1 MAVTTFDQRPQLSP
15 EVLAVLDSLRARI
28 RLYVWAEGIATG
40 LAWLGLA
47 FWMTLAI
54 DWAFEPEVPA
64 RKLMLAAVIGVF
76 GVLFVRL
83 VLQRALVRINRSN
96 LATVLERRFPFLDD
110 SLLTAVLL
118 TSREIDPEKCNLEM
132 LARTCWEANERIGK
146 VKLGEVFNYAPLRRA
161 IVGAVVLGL
170 SVAAFARAAP
180 EAMDV
185 WVKRVLYFDDHPWP
199 RKTSL
204 QMGGQFANANLVKVA
219 RGADV
224 TVVVLADASKRVPDV
239 VELRYR
245 TEGGARERKAMDRE
259 GSPTEE
265 MPFQQFTYTF
275 QGILTSIDFEI
286 VGGDDRLPK
295 LRSDPKLRIQV
306 VDNPTV
312 EMVLHPKYPSYM
324 PRTPIPLPV
333 TGAMN
338 IPYGTQLTVEA
349 KSNKPLQSVHVDVI
363 SGNKTLPTQVLGPEA
378 LAEDSMGFRC
388 ALEPLYSDVTLLFTL
403 HDTDGVRST
412 EPVRL
417 VLVAAMDEAPQ
428 LAVQL
433 DGIDRA
439 ITAQARVPFVGQVS
453 DDYGIG
459 RVWAEVSV
467 DQKLQSPVTLAEPAT
482 RPASFTLRDVA
493 VEIADFELKPGQ
505 KVLLT
510 VKASDLYDLGTAPN
524 VGNSE
529 RWLLEVVTPE
539 QLRAML
545 EARELVLRQRF
556 ERIIEEVV
564 ETRGILEKVSFR
576 SPSAGTGDDSPS
588 AAVKAESGFEPG
600 DKPTEEPEKLSPA
613 DRAASRQVRAQ
624 QALQNSR
631 KNAVET
637 KGVAES
643 FDDIRK
649 QLVNNRLDTEE
660 LKMRLETRIAK
671 PLHDIADRLFPELDR
686 RLERLHEA
694 AGDMEYG
701 PRERNRAIE
710 QVDEILL
717 AMKQVLSQ
725 MLELED
731 YNQLVET
738 LRTIIKLQESIE
750 ELTKTRRKQ
759 TIRDLQEE

>member
-1 MAVTTFDQRPQLSP
+1 MAVTTVENRPQLSP
-15 EVLAVLDSLRARI
+15 EVLAVLDGLRARI
-28 RLYVWAEGIATG
+28 RLYVWAEGLAAG

-47 FWMTLAI
+47 FWITLAV
-54 DWAFEPEVPA
+54 DWTFEPQVPA
-64 RKLMLAAVIGVF
+64 RKGMLAIVVGVF
-76 GVLFVRL
+76 AVVLVRL
-83 VLQRALVRINRSN
+83 VLQRAFVRINRSN
-96 LATVLERRFPFLDD
+96 LATVLERRFPYLDD

-118 TSREIDPEKCNLEM
+118 TSRELDPDKCNPEM
-132 LARTCWEANERIGK
+132 LARTCREAAERIGQ
-146 VKLGEVFNYAPLRRA
+146 VRLGEVFNYAPLRRA
-161 IVGAVVLGL
+161 VVGAVLLGL
-170 SVAAFARAAP
+170 SVAGFARAAP
-180 EAMDV
+180 EAMEV
-185 WVKRVLYFDDHPWP
+185 WVKRILYFDDHPWP

-204 QMGGQFANANLVKVA
+204 QMGGAFAGSNVVKVA

-224 TVVVLADASKRVPDV
+224 TVVVLADAEKRVPDV
-239 VELRYR
+239 VEIRYR
-245 TEGGARERKAMDRE
+245 TEAGARERKAMDRE
-259 GSPTEE
+259 GSPSEE
-265 MPFQQFTYTF
+265 KPFQQFSYTF
-275 QGILTSIDFEI
+275 QGVLTSIDFEI
-286 VGGDDRLPK
+286 VGGDDRIPK
-295 LRSDPKLRIQV
+295 LRSEPRLRIEV

-312 EMVLHPKYPSYM
+312 EMVLHPKYPAYM
-324 PRTPIPLPV
+324 PRTPVPLPV
-333 TGAMN
+333 TGAMH

-349 KSNKPLQSVHVDVI
+349 KANKPLQAVHVDVL
-363 SGNKTLPTQVLGPEA
+363 SGNKALPTQVLGPEA
-378 LAEDSMGFRC
+378 IVEDGKGFRC
-388 ALEPLYSDVTLLFTL
+388 ALEPLYGDVTLLFTL
-403 HDTDGVRST
+403 HDTDGVRSN

-439 ITAQARVPFVGQVS
+439 ITPQARVPFVGQIT

-459 RVWAEVSV
+459 RVWAEMSV
-467 DQKLQSPVTLAEPAT
+467 DQQARLPITLAEPPM

-493 VEIADFELKPGQ
+493 VEMPELELKPGQ
-505 KVLLT
+505 KVLLM
-510 VKASDLYDLGTAPN
+510 VKASDLYDLGSGPN

-539 QLRAML
+539 QLRAIL
-545 EARELVLRQRF
+545 EARELTLRQRF

-564 ETRGILEKVSFR
+564 ETRGILEKVSFGQGAA
-576 SPSAGTGDDSPS
+576 SGGEQTGKSEP
-588 AAVKAESGFEPG
+588 GFEPG
-600 DKPTEEPEKLSPA
+600 DKPAEQPEQLSVA
-613 DRAASRQVRAQ
+613 ERTASRQVRAQ

-631 KNAVET
+631 KNALET

-671 PLHDIADRLFPELDR
+671 PLHDIADRMFPELDR

-701 PRERNRAIE
+701 PRERGRAIE
-710 QVDEILL
+710 QVDEILV

-759 TIRDLQEE
+759 TIRELQEE